1 MAKRLFTFA
10 LLYAGLWSSVIG
22 FASVTV
28 ADDDNHSAATSTQP
42 VNPVIEWNR
51 TLLLIVRTP
60 GAQPPT
66 IHSTR
71 NFAILHVA
79 IFEAVNNIDRTF
91 KPYAVRL
98 AHVSRRAST
107 QAAADKA
114 AHDVLVSLYPAFAT
128 MLDSQLQQDLEQ
140 IPYGRDKDDGIEVGE
155 AVAAATL
162 ALRSG
167 DGSAATPPPF
177 VPNTQPGDY
186 QLTPP
191 NFAPADFIQWPQV
204 TPFALAHA
212 NEFRP
217 GPPPHLTSDEYT
229 RSFD

>member
-1 MAKRLFTFA
+1 MAKRLFTIA
-10 LLYAGLWSSVIG
+10 LLCAGLLIPLTGV
-22 FASVTV
+22 AVTN
-28 ADDDNHSAATSTQP
+28 DDDHPAALSTQP
-42 VNPVIEWNR
+42 VNPASEWNR
-51 TLLLIVRTP
+51 TLLSIVRTP

-71 NFAILHVA
+71 NFAILHAA
-79 IFEAVNNIDRTF
+79 IFDAVNNIDRTF

>member
-10 LLYAGLWSSVIG
+10 LLCAGLWSPVIG
-22 FASVTV
+22 IASVTV
-28 ADDDNHSAATSTQP
+28 ADDDNHAAAPSTQP

-60 GAQPPT
+60 GAQPFT

-107 QAAADKA
+107 QAAADQA